1 MRKQPGL
8 CFKLPAV
15 CPEVRQYW
23 SAAAYTASL
32 SCFEDIDSS
41 PACHTVPASL
51 LTACGVC
58 VCVCVCVGVC
68 VCFMMYACGVCVC
81 YDCMHVVCLC
91 GWSDFV
97 CDIYI
102 I

>member
-51 LTACGVC
+51 PTACGVC
-58 VCVCVCVGVC
+58 VCVCVCGC
-68 VCFMMYACGVCVC
+68 VCLF
-81 YDCMHVVCLC
+81 YDVCLWC
-91 GWSDFV
+91 LRV
-97 CDIYI
+97 L
-102 I
+102 